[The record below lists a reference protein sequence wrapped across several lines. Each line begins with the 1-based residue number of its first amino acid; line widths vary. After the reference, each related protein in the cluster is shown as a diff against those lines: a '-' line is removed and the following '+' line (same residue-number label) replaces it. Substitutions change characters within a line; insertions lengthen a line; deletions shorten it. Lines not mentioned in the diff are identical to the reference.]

1 MVMIKRMIT
10 LTILL
15 MTLVATSPV
24 HAWFDETHL
33 AIAKAAGYKKWYNAA
48 AADVSRIKLGK
59 REGYNHYHNSPK
71 GTVISSAM
79 VLEQAQRY
87 DTKDP
92 EGHLYGAILGSFR
105 RYIEAKHAG
114 RYAENHMAYLI
125 HYVGDLSMPLHHTP
139 YNEFNKQHHLANDG
153 IIEDEILANSDKI
166 EVYNI
171 TIESEGNLVK
181 EVTRIANLSKKL
193 GHRMEDENRGMTKAE
208 AYRQIS
214 HSASLLKAILSYVS
228 SPGSKK

>member
-33 AIAKAAGYKKWYNAA
+33 AIAKAAGYRKWYNAA
-48 AADVSRIKLGK
+48 AADVSRIKLG
-59 REGYNHYHNSPK
+59 RMEGYNHYHNSNK
-71 GTVISSAM
+71 GIVITSAM

-105 RYIEAKHAG
+105 RYMKAKQVG
-114 RYAENHMAYLI
+114 KYAENHMAYLV

-139 YNEFNKQHHLANDG
+139 YNAFNKQHHLANDG
-153 IIEDEILANSDKI
+153 IIEDEVLANSEKI
-166 EVYNI
+166 EIYAI
-171 TIESEGNLVK
+171 TIESEADLVN
-181 EVTRIANLSKKL
+181 EVTRIANLAKKL
-193 GHRMEDENRGMTKAE
+193 GHRMEAEDRGMTKAE

-214 HSASLLKAILSYVS
+214 HSASLLKAILTYIRIA
-228 SPGSKK
+228 GN